1 MAPSKIIIRSVQS
14 SLSGDFAL
22 GMDKTLL
29 FIVRGRELFMEVGL

>member
-14 SLSGDFAL
+14 SLSEDFAL

-29 FIVRGRELFMEVGL
+29 FIVIGRELFMEVSL